1 MSSSGH
7 RIIREIMASMMP
19 NTPNMASNPAA
30 ACHGQG
36 GRKKRKK
43 MATTTR
49 SRPAPATTDLAP
61 VVMRKTRGKASG
73 SNIGSPGLTGA
84 T

>member
-7 RIIREIMASMMP
+7 RIIREIMASRMP

-30 ACHGQG
+30 ACNGQG